1 MFGWTTVDI
10 PMLAL
15 LPVLLLASGFFS
27 GSETALFGLTENQ
40 RILIRRQ
47 QSLRGRAIEALL
59 ADQRMLLITV
69 LLGNM
74 TVNVLYFVI
83 SSVLLMRADE
93 AGLVEELLLA
103 AASLLLI
110 ILLGEVLPKL
120 AANARQPAFAALTS
134 PPLLALHKLIGPL
147 RITLDRLV
155 VAPLSRLTSPAA
167 APPRLD
173 ESELAALL
181 DISTREGVIDYEE
194 QQILQDVIAL
204 SQRKVRDVMTPRV
217 RIEAVQETA
226 SRVDVETL
234 TRDTRLTVV
243 PAYRDDL
250 DHIVGLLN
258 VRRYLLDPRE
268 SETPLTEHVT
278 PARFV
283 PEVATLDQLL
293 DHFRGTRTHLAVV
306 VDEFGGTAGI
316 VAIEDV
322 VEELVGDIVTEQ
334 GREEVRPEPIG
345 PNQWRVGGDASVHEW
360 AGSFGPRLIPPR
372 VSTLGGLIIARLGR
386 AAEAGDSV
394 ELGNVRVD
402 VEQVDRSRV
411 VTVIVTLTSG
421 QDNSGETP

>member
-1 MFGWTTVDI
+1 MFSWTTVDI

-40 RILIRRQ
+40 RMLIRRQ
-47 QSLRGRAIEALL
+47 QTLSGRAIEALL

-74 TVNVLYFVI
+74 TINVLYFVT
-83 SSVLLMRADE
+83 SSVLLMRAE
-93 AGLVEELLLA
+93 AGLVGGLLLA
-103 AASLLLI
+103 AAFLLLI

-120 AANARQPAFAALTS
+120 AANARQPAFAAVTS

-155 VAPLSRLTSPAA
+155 VAPLSRLTSPVE

-181 DISTREGVIDYEE
+181 DVSTREGVIDYEE

-217 RIEAVQETA
+217 RIEAVQATA
-226 SRVDVETL
+226 SRSEVMALARE
-234 TRDTRLTVV
+234 TRLTTV

-250 DHIVGLLN
+250 DHIVGLLH
-258 VRRYLLDPRE
+258 VKRYLLDPRKGE
-268 SETPLTEHVT
+268 AQLTDHLT
-278 PARFV
+278 AARFV

-293 DHFRGTRTHLAVV
+293 DHFRGTQTHLAIV

-322 VEELVGDIVTEQ
+322 VEELVGDIATEP
-334 GREEVRPEPIG
+334 GRQEVRPDPIG

-360 AGSFGPRLIPPR
+360 AGSFGSRLIPPR
-372 VSTLGGLIIARLGR
+372 ISTLGGLITSRLGR
-386 AAEAGDSV
+386 APLVGDSV
-394 ELGNVRVD
+394 ELGNVRLD

-411 VTVIVTLTSG
+411 VKVIVTLTSG
-421 QDNSGETP
+421 DADSGGTP